1 MHVVSDETQARAATL
16 HVRVMHFDGTLLAT
30 PDAEQ
35 RIAVTIAPLAST
47 PVAPIAVG
55 AMPGFDAKT
64 TVAVV
69 TLEPATGDAARVSA
83 EARANLALDTAPAAM
98 AAVRPGK
105 SAARP
110 ALLTEP
116 TVANAPG
123 SPSYPLIPSAEVE
136 DPLAPTTLAERTIFF
151 AGEKQLALAEPHV
164 AAHLERDATG
174 YTVTLTGESLAV
186 AVELSFGNLN
196 WKLSDNYFDLLPGE
210 RKAVHLTSTA
220 TIDQLE
226 TAMHV
231 RSLYTATTH

>member
-1 MHVVSDETQARAATL
+1 
-16 HVRVMHFDGTLLAT
+16 
-30 PDAEQ
+30 
-35 RIAVTIAPLAST
+35 
-47 PVAPIAVG
+47 
-55 AMPGFDAKT
+55 
-64 TVAVV
+64 
-69 TLEPATGDAARVSA
+69 
-83 EARANLALDTAPAAM
+83 M

-105 SAARP
+105 TAARP

-123 SPSYPLIPSAEVE
+123 SPSYPLIPSAEME
-136 DPLAPTTLAERTIFF
+136 DPIAPTTLAERTIFF